1 MASDSDR
8 LKQERLHKVEELR
21 RLGLEPY
28 AYRFEVTHKAQPLQD
43 QYQALAAGEA
53 VEGQTVRVAGR
64 VMTRRVLGKL
74 AFFTLQDDSGTIQ
87 LYLDK
92 KLLTERMGEGA
103 FKVLDKLVDA
113 GDWLGVSG
121 SIKRTEKGELSIL
134 VQDYQILTKAALP
147 LPDKW
152 HGLKDVEKRYRQRYV
167 DLIVNP
173 EVRATFRQRAQIIQ
187 SLRRTLEDQGF
198 LEMETPVL
206 QVIPGGAEA
215 RPFTTHH
222 HVLDMGLYLR
232 IAPELALKRLVV
244 GGFDRVYEL
253 GRVFRNEG
261 ISTRHNPEFT
271 SLEVYQ
277 AYADYQD
284 MMTLTETL
292 VVLAAE
298 TVLGSL
304 TLTYQGE
311 TIDLTPPWRRVTM
324 HDLVQ
329 EHTGLDFAQ
338 FSDLAVAKEA
348 ATALGIP
355 DLESASSLGLL
366 LVKAFEHCCEAKLRQ
381 PTFVLDYPVENS
393 PLTRPHRTKPGLV
406 ERFELFVVGR
416 ELANSYSELTDPVDQ
431 RQRLEQQAA
440 LKAAGD
446 EEAHFFDE
454 DFILAIEQGLP
465 PTGGMGMGIDRLV
478 MLLTDAASIRDV
490 IAFPLLKP
498 EAP

>member
-1 MASDSDR
+1 MSYDA
-8 LKQERLHKVEELR
+8 LKQERLQKAAELR
-21 RLGLEPY
+21 ALGIEPY
-28 AYRFEVTHKAQPLQD
+28 AYGFRVTHKAASLQETYGD
-43 QYQALAAGEA
+43 LPAG
-53 VEGQTVRVAGR
+53 GTVAETVQVAGR
-64 VMTRRVLGKL
+64 IMARRVLGKL

-92 KLLTERMGEGA
+92 KHLTETMGEGA
-103 FKVLDKLVDA
+103 FKILDKLLDS
-113 GDWLGVSG
+113 GDWLGAVG
-121 SIKRTEKGELSIL
+121 TMKRTEKGELS
-134 VQDYQILTKAALP
+134 VWVDRYEILTKAIAP

-173 EVRATFRQRAQIIQ
+173 EVRDTFRHRAKIIQ
-187 SLRRTLEDQGF
+187 SLRHTLEEQGF

-206 QVIPGGAEA
+206 QGIPGGAEA
-215 RPFTTHH
+215 RPFRTHH
-222 HVLDMGLYLR
+222 HALDADLYLR
-232 IAPELALKRLVV
+232 IATELALKRLVV

-261 ISTRHNPEFT
+261 TSTRHNPEFT

-277 AYADYQD
+277 AFTDYHG

-292 VVLAAE
+292 VVRAAE
-298 TVLGSL
+298 RVRG
-304 TLTYQGE
+304 TLLLPYQGE

-324 HDLVQ
+324 HDVVRQ
-329 EHTGLDFAQ
+329 VTGLDFA
-338 FSDLAVAKEA
+338 DLQDLDIAKQA
-348 ATALGIP
+348 AAPLEIP
-355 DLESASSLGLL
+355 DLPGVDSLGRLL
-366 LVKAFEHCCEAKLRQ
+366 IVIFEHYCEQTLRQ

-393 PLTRPHRTKPGLV
+393 PLTRPHRSKPGLV

-416 ELANSYSELTDPVDQ
+416 ELANSYSELTDPEEQ
-431 RQRLEQQAA
+431 RQRLLHQAEM
-440 LKAAGD
+440 KAAGH

-454 DFILAIEQGLP
+454 DFVTALEYGLP

-498 EAP
+498 ET